1 MTLDEF
7 LRKALEPQRATRPGQ
22 RFINLLHEVKP
33 SLAYRLKKINLDP
46 YYVDQLLP
54 AAIQY
59 AVDNW
64 EAFNPSDYIVGVDE

>member
-1 MTLDEF
+1 MTIDEF

-46 YYVDQLLP
+46 YYMEQLLP
-54 AAIQY
+54 AAIQHT
-59 AVDNW
+59 VDNW
-64 EAFNPSDYIVGVDE
+64 DAFDLNNEIVGVDE